1 MNMIGKYTVLVV
13 TMVSAMLCSSLYFR
27 PPGLFDLP
35 RYLDI
40 FLNIKSYFTQGLLS
54 GMVGLVLAKKLGVS
68 KYVVL
73 TLGLAISV
81 VLLALNSLRVQ
92 SMDFYHAQFVA
103 LPLIGG
109 IAGGITIGEYVQHLT
124 SLGTRRLR
132 RWC

>member
-13 TMVSAMLCSSLYFR
+13 TMVSVMLCSSLYFR

-40 FLNIKSYFTQGLLS
+40 FLNIKSYFAQGLLS
-54 GMVGLVLAKKLGVS
+54 GMVGLVLAKKLGIS
-68 KYVVL
+68 KYAVF

-81 VLLALNSLRVQ
+81 VLLALNSLRIQ

-109 IAGGITIGEYVQHLT
+109 IAGGITIAEYVQHLT